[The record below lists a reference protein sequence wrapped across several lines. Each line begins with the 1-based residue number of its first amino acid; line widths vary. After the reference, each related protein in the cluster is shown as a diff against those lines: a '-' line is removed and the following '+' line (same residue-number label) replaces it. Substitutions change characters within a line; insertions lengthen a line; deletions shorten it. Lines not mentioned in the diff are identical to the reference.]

1 MVSKNDI
8 KGDIQRLEAVASAIE
23 EKNYVLA
30 FKSCVLFCDIYYKD
44 VTVIER
50 QLFDNIRY
58 DAHKGT
64 SYAKDYAEHL
74 KRDAEYVLSQ
84 MED

>member
-1 MVSKNDI
+1 MVSKTEI

-23 EKNYVLA
+23 DKNYVLA
-30 FKSCVLFCDIYYKD
+30 FKSCVLVCDIYYKD
-44 VTVIER
+44 VAVIER

-64 SYAKDYAEHL
+64 EYAREYALHL
-74 KRDAEYVLSQ
+74 KKDAEYILND
-84 MED
+84 MEA